1 MVNEQLPYLGG
12 AAVNPADSLVWSEI
26 MSLVD
31 SVEAEPDVDL
41 DGRLAEIDGKIEKYL
56 NEYAGK

>member
-1 MVNEQLPYLGG
+1 M
-12 AAVNPADSLVWSEI
+12 NPADSLVWSEV